1 MAETIRLN
9 KVLRELNI
17 SIDRAVDFLET
28 KGIEVEKRPTTK
40 ISSEV
45 YQVLSDE
52 FETDANKKV
61 ASKEVSEAKLKEK
74 EALRVEREKEIEAKL
89 QKEEAAKVE
98 VVKAKSTLEGP
109 KQVGK
114 IDLDTK
120 KQKVEPSADATP
132 PQEKENTEEV
142 KEPTEKEVSVTD
154 SNSDESK
161 VVEEV
166 NASKGEF
173 GISYQLRRPV
183 SELINERLPATIEL
197 VVISALIALIS
208 GTLLGVYTGINRKS
222 FVSDIILAVSLLG
235 VSLPTFVI
243 GILFIYLFAVILGI
257 LPSFGRGE
265 VVDLG
270 FWTTGFL
277 SISGWKAIILPS
289 VTLSLFQMTYI
300 IRLVRA
306 EMMEILQTDYIKF
319 ARARG
324 ISENSI
330 KYKHALKNGLIPVIT
345 IAGINIGTLIAF
357 SIITE
362 TVFQWPGM
370 GFLFIQAVQFVDIP
384 IMSAYLVFIA
394 FVFVMI
400 NFIVDILY
408 YFIDPRIRV
417 KGDVSSG

>member
-1 MAETIRLN
+1 MVMLVVAFVSFSLFNFVGDPINNMVGEET
-9 KVLRELNI
+9 
-17 SIDRAVDFLET
+17 
-28 KGIEVEKRPTTK
+28 
-40 ISSEV
+40 
-45 YQVLSDE
+45 SDE
-52 FETDANKKV
+52 ERAELRDTLGLTDPIHIQFSRFV
-61 ASKEVSEAKLKEK
+61 
-74 EALRVEREKEIEAKL
+74 
-89 QKEEAAKVE
+89 
-98 VVKAKSTLEGP
+98 
-109 KQVGK
+109 
-114 IDLDTK
+114 
-120 KQKVEPSADATP
+120 
-132 PQEKENTEEV
+132 
-142 KEPTEKEVSVTD
+142 
-154 SNSDESK
+154 
-161 VVEEV
+161 V

-173 GISYQLRRPV
+173 GISYPLRRPV
-183 SELINERLPATIEL
+183 SDLISERLPATTEL
-197 VVISALIALIS
+197 VLISALIALVS
-208 GTLLGVYTGINRKS
+208 GTLLGVYTGINRKG
-222 FVSDIILAVSLLG
+222 FLSDIILAISLLG

-265 VVDLG
+265 VVDIG
-270 FWTTGFL
+270 FWSTGFL
-277 SISGWKAIILPS
+277 TLSGLKAIILPS

-324 ISENSI
+324 ISEKSI
-330 KYKHALKNGLIPVIT
+330 HYKHALKNGLIPVIT

-417 KGDVSSG
+417 KAEAVSG

>member
-1 MAETIRLN
+1 MVMLVVAFVSFSLFNFVGDPINNMVGEETSDEERAE
-9 KVLRELNI
+9 LRETLG
-17 SIDRAVDFLET
+17 L
-28 KGIEVEKRPTTK
+28 
-40 ISSEV
+40 
-45 YQVLSDE
+45 
-52 FETDANKKV
+52 TDPIYVQFTRFVGN
-61 ASKEVSEAKLKEK
+61 
-74 EALRVEREKEIEAKL
+74 
-89 QKEEAAKVE
+89 AAK
-98 VVKAKSTLEGP
+98 G
-109 KQVGK
+109 
-114 IDLDTK
+114 
-120 KQKVEPSADATP
+120 
-132 PQEKENTEEV
+132 N
-142 KEPTEKEVSVTD
+142 
-154 SNSDESK
+154 
-161 VVEEV
+161 
-166 NASKGEF
+166 F
-173 GISYQLRRPV
+173 GISYQLKRPV
-183 SELINERLPATIEL
+183 SELISERLPATIEL
-197 VVISALIALIS
+197 VLISALIALVS
-208 GTLLGVYTGINRKS
+208 GTLLGVYTGINRKG
-222 FVSDIILAVSLLG
+222 FLSDIILAISLLG

-243 GILFIYLFAVILGI
+243 GILFIYLFAVILGV

-277 SISGWKAIILPS
+277 TVSGLKAIILPS

-324 ISENSI
+324 ISEDSI

-417 KGDVSSG
+417 KGDTASG

>member
-1 MAETIRLN
+1 MLVVAFVSFSLFTFVGDPVNNMVGEETSDLERAEIREAIGLN
-9 KVLRELNI
+9 DPIPVQFIR
-17 SIDRAVDFLET
+17 F
-28 KGIEVEKRPTTK
+28 
-40 ISSEV
+40 
-45 YQVLSDE
+45 
-52 FETDANKKV
+52 
-61 ASKEVSEAKLKEK
+61 VSN
-74 EALRVEREKEIEAKL
+74 
-89 QKEEAAKVE
+89 
-98 VVKAKSTLEGP
+98 
-109 KQVGK
+109 
-114 IDLDTK
+114 
-120 KQKVEPSADATP
+120 ATRG
-132 PQEKENTEEV
+132 N
-142 KEPTEKEVSVTD
+142 
-154 SNSDESK
+154 
-161 VVEEV
+161 
-166 NASKGEF
+166 F

-183 SELINERLPATIEL
+183 SELISERLPATLEL
-197 VVISALIALIS
+197 VFISSLIALVF

-265 VVDLG
+265 VLDIG
-270 FWTTGFL
+270 FWTTGL
-277 SISGWKAIILPS
+277 LTISGLKAIILPS

-324 ISENSI
+324 ISEKSI
-330 KYKHALKNGLIPVIT
+330 QYKHALKNGLIPVIT
-345 IAGINIGTLIAF
+345 IAGINIGTLVAF

-370 GFLFIQAVQFVDIP
+370 GFLFIQAVKFVDIP

-394 FVFVMI
+394 FIFVMI

-417 KGDVSSG
+417 KSESANG